1 MIIYAY
7 PEMIISTIITLT
19 ELSSI
24 SKHDH
29 RKDRD
34 KPIVIEQEYADEISA
49 IASGKN
55 KIHRIKEA
63 VC

>member
-1 MIIYAY
+1 MIKYAY
-7 PEMIISTIITLT
+7 AEMIISTNTTLT

-29 RKDRD
+29 PKDRD

-49 IASGKN
+49 FASDKN